1 MTIFEPVVIAIL
13 CDLLLGLIVYNS
25 NRQRPANVGFLVLA
39 VTIAMWLGTR
49 QLAFLSTGNLA
60 LEAFWIRVCSV
71 FGVLV
76 PLAGALLRST
86 LLNQNQGWRVI
97 RQRCRPWA
105 LWAAGVSF
113 LCFTPFYLR
122 SVKLPES
129 NGGTSIPTA
138 VWGPGNS
145 VMLLYV
151 LTSVGLTI
159 LFIWRDL
166 RKDRVVGAPAIEL
179 QFVQTG
185 YVVLLLGFFLSF
197 WFKPR
202 FFGPFSVLAFLT
214 IIAYGIT
221 TRSILDVRTL
231 ARRFLSQAVLFA
243 YACTVFG
250 VTWWITQWVF
260 TRVGA
265 NPVAVETRPA
275 LHSQAAILGQLKALL
290 AAFAVA
296 LFVTP
301 SRAGFQ
307 RLARRISPPQD
318 LDFERTVTRVDDVI
332 QTVISRRE
340 LLDGFSRVLRE
351 ESHTDVIRV
360 AIPDAAG
367 GFKQFYPPAAAGGI
381 SFALPDHHP
390 LTAAFRAP
398 NPPVEITLEH
408 LERDAPGPVRDP
420 LLAALRGLGSDAVF
434 PLRRRG
440 GEISGLLVMGK
451 RRGGRIFGR
460 TGLGVLRVVADQ
472 LAVALDNSRLY
483 SEAKRTAA
491 YVGTLVENL
500 TVGVVA
506 AAEDGTLTI
515 VNREAVRLFSVA
527 RAELKVAAD
536 LPAAAGRFVNMTL
549 SERSSSRDRPV
560 TLRPDTL
567 AQADLLV
574 SSLPFTFEDEDDF
587 VPSSV
592 NAILVLTD
600 RTDLLRLER
609 QVQQSER
616 LASIGTLA
624 AGMAHEVKN
633 PLVALRVFT
642 QLLPKR
648 YDDPEFRASFHELVG
663 AEIVR
668 IENIVNGMLDF
679 ARPSRPALAPMR
691 AHELIQ
697 AVLRFV
703 APQAARDGVELHTRF
718 LASDDALTADRAK
731 LQQVL
736 LNLFINAVE
745 SFDRSRTDFRPR
757 VEITTR
763 LERGFPGD
771 PNDPHAPPV
780 FVTDVRDNGPGIPAE
795 MIPHLFDPFFTTKP
809 AGTGLGRSVS
819 HTIVRDHGGFI
830 EVYSEPGHG
839 TRFSVRL
846 PVSPLADGS
855 SEFVPPEQ
863 DERNRH
869 GSIPL
874 PAPEAVESRPA
885 GAVPV

>member
-1 MTIFEPVVIAIL
+1 MSSPF
-13 CDLLLGLIVYNS
+13 
-25 NRQRPANVGFLVLA
+25 
-39 VTIAMWLGTR
+39 VT
-49 QLAFLSTGNLA
+49 
-60 LEAFWIRVCSV
+60 V
-71 FGVLV
+71 
-76 PLAGALLRST
+76 
-86 LLNQNQGWRVI
+86 
-97 RQRCRPWA
+97 
-105 LWAAGVSF
+105 
-113 LCFTPFYLR
+113 
-122 SVKLPES
+122 
-129 NGGTSIPTA
+129 
-138 VWGPGNS
+138 
-145 VMLLYV
+145 
-151 LTSVGLTI
+151 
-159 LFIWRDL
+159 
-166 RKDRVVGAPAIEL
+166 
-179 QFVQTG
+179 
-185 YVVLLLGFFLSF
+185 
-197 WFKPR
+197 
-202 FFGPFSVLAFLT
+202 
-214 IIAYGIT
+214 IAYGIT
-221 TRSILDVRTL
+221 TRSILDVRTVL
-231 ARRFLSQAVLFA
+231 RRFLSQAVLFA

-250 VTWWITQWVF
+250 VTWWAMQWVF
-260 TRVGA
+260 TRAGA
-265 NPVAVETRPA
+265 APVTVETWP
-275 LHSQAAILGQLKALL
+275 ALL

-340 LLDGFSRVLRE
+340 MLDGFSHVLRE
-351 ESHTDVIRV
+351 ESHTDVVRI
-360 AIPDAAG
+360 AIPDVTAG
-367 GFKQFYPPAAAGGI
+367 GFRQFYPPAAAGGV
-381 SFALPDHHP
+381 SSTLPDNHP

-398 NPPVEITLEH
+398 KPPVEVTLEH

-420 LLAALRGLGSDAVF
+420 LLAALRSLGSDAVF

-451 RRGGRIFGR
+451 RLGGRIFGR
-460 TGLGVLRVVADQ
+460 NGLGVLRVVADQ

-483 SEAKRTAA
+483 SEAKRDAA

-506 AAEDGTLTI
+506 AAEDSTLTI
-515 VNREAVRLFSVA
+515 VNREAVRLFSVP
-527 RAELKVAAD
+527 RAELRTAAD
-536 LPAAAGRFVNMTL
+536 LPISTGRFVNMTL

-560 TLRPDTL
+560 TLRPDTA

-574 SSLPFTFEDEDDF
+574 SSLPFIFEDEDDF
-587 VPSSV
+587 VPPSV

-663 AEIVR
+663 SEIVR

-679 ARPSRPALAPMR
+679 ARPSRPSLAPLR

-703 APQAARDGVELHTRF
+703 SPQAKRDGVDIQIRF
-718 LASDDALTADRAK
+718 LAGDDALTADRAK

-745 SFDRSRTDFRPR
+745 CFDRSDPDFRPR

-809 AGTGLGRSVS
+809 TGTGLGLSVS

-830 EVYSEPGHG
+830 EVYSEPGRG
-839 TRFSVRL
+839 SRFSLRL
-846 PVSPLADGS
+846 PVSQPDDGE
-855 SEFVPPEQ
+855 SEFIPPEQ

-874 PAPEAVESRPA
+874 PAPEGVESMPV
-885 GAVPV
+885 GPVPV